1 MDLKVL
7 VNRLTEYAP
16 LNIAC
21 DWDTVG
27 LIVEPTEPL
36 TVKKVLITNEF
47 SEPVLD
53 EAIKLGVNMIISYHP
68 TIGHTNVNQGPSGAK
83 RLTQADWKQR
93 RLIKCIEHRI
103 ALYTPHTT
111 WDSFDGGI
119 NDYILEAFKTTR
131 VEPAME
137 ILAEVN
143 PSGFDKNV
151 KVNVPV
157 GDLRDRVVASTKT
170 LSGVKLISERE

>member
-1 MDLKVL
+1 MDLQQL
-7 VNRLTEYAP
+7 VSRLTEYAP

-36 TVKKVLITNEF
+36 TVRKVLITNEF

-53 EAIKLGVNMIISYHP
+53 EAIQLGVNMIISYHP

-83 RLTQADWKQR
+83 RLTQSDWKQR
-93 RLIKCIEHRI
+93 RLIRCIENRI

-137 ILAEVN
+137 IVAEVN
-143 PSGFDKNV
+143 PSGFEKNV
-151 KVNVPV
+151 KVNAPI
-157 GDLRDRVVASTKT
+157 GAIKDKLVASTKS
-170 LSGVKLISERE
+170 LSGTKFISERE